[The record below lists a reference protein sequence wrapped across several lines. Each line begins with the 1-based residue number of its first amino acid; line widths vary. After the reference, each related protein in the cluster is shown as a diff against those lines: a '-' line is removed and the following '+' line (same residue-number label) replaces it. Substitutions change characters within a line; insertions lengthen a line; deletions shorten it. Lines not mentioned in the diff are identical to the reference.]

1 MENKKLLRQEYQR
14 NYYYKNREQQLLN
27 MYQYYKK
34 NYLHN
39 IFSYWL

>member
-27 MYQYYKK
+27 KYQYHRKIMK
-34 NYLHN
+34 
-39 IFSYWL
+39 I